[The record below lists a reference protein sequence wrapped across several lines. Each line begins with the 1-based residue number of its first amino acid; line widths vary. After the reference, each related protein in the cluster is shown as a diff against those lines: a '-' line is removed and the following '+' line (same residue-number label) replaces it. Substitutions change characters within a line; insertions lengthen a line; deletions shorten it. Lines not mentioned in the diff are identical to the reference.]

1 MGIGTIPDCVLE
13 CLKNHKD
20 LSIASEMISDGVMT
34 LMQKGVVTNRYKSF
48 HPGRTTCTF
57 ILGTRKLYDFVDD
70 NPNVLSLDVG
80 ITNDPAQ
87 IRQNP
92 KMCAINSALEIDL
105 TGQVCADSLGLTHYS
120 GVGGQMDFMHGAALS
135 RHGKPILVLP
145 SQTSKGVSRIVN
157 TVNFKPR
164 RYCNFLFD
172 ICLVK
177 RRCWCD
183 DNSSSCSLCSNGIR
197 CSKFIW

>member
-1 MGIGTIPDCVLE
+1 MGIGAIPDTVLK
-13 CLKNHKD
+13 CLENHKD

-34 LMQKGVVTNRYKSF
+34 LIKKGVVTNRYKNF
-48 HPGRTTCTF
+48 HPGTTTCTF
-57 ILGTRKLYDFVDD
+57 ILGTRKLYDFVHD
-70 NPNVLSLDVG
+70 NPSVLSLDVG

-87 IRQNP
+87 IRQNY

-105 TGQVCADSLGLTHYS
+105 TGQVCADSLGSMHYS
-120 GVGGQMDFMHGAALS
+120 GVGGQMDFMRGAALCQY
-135 RHGKPILVLP
+135 GKPILVLP

-157 TVNFKPR
+157 TVSFKRR
-164 RYCNFLFD
+164 RYCNFCLI

-183 DNSSSCSLCSNGIR
+183 NNSSSCSLCGY
-197 CSKFIW
+197 

>member
-1 MGIGTIPDCVLE
+1 MGIGAIPDTVLK
-13 CLKNHKD
+13 CLENHKD

-34 LMQKGVVTNRYKSF
+34 LIQKGVVTNRCKKF
-48 HPGRTTCTF
+48 HPGTTTCTF

-105 TGQVCADSLGLTHYS
+105 TGQVCADSLGSTHYS
-120 GVGGQMDFMHGAALS
+120 GVGGQMDFMRGAALS
-135 RHGKPILVLP
+135 QHGKPILVLP
-145 SQTSKGVSRIVN
+145 SQTSKGVSRIVS
-157 TVNFKPR
+157 TVSFKHRKNFS
-164 RYCNFLFD
+164 F
-172 ICLVK
+172 CLIFV
-177 RRCWCD
+177 
-183 DNSSSCSLCSNGIR
+183 
-197 CSKFIW
+197 